1 MRFVDMCE
9 GYTAKQSVFSSKSV
23 KKSVNRGVR
32 NLKRA
37 KRASLTLSPISL
49 SVLSLVP
56 DLLFDCSRVLKYVKI
71 GAVKVDK

>member
-1 MRFVDMCE
+1 MCE

-71 GAVKVDK
+71 GTVKVDK

>member
-1 MRFVDMCE
+1 MCE

-37 KRASLTLSPISL
+37 KRASLTLSAISL

-71 GAVKVDK
+71 GTVKVDK

>member
-1 MRFVDMCE
+1 MCE

-49 SVLSLVP
+49 SVFSLVP
-56 DLLFDCSRVLKYVKI
+56 DLLFDCSRVLKYAKI
-71 GAVKVDK
+71 GTVKVDK

>member
-1 MRFVDMCE
+1 MCE

-56 DLLFDCSRVLKYVKI
+56 DLPFDCSRVLKYVKI
-71 GAVKVDK
+71 GTVKVDK

>member
-1 MRFVDMCE
+1 MCE

-56 DLLFDCSRVLKYVKI
+56 DLLFDCSHVPKYVKI
-71 GAVKVDK
+71 GTVKVDK

>member
-1 MRFVDMCE
+1 MCE

-56 DLLFDCSRVLKYVKI
+56 DLLFDCSRVLKYVKT
-71 GAVKVDK
+71 GTVKVDK

>member
-1 MRFVDMCE
+1 MCE

>member
-1 MRFVDMCE
+1 MCE

-23 KKSVNRGVR
+23 QKSVNRGVR

-49 SVLSLVP
+49 SVFSLVHP

-71 GAVKVDK
+71 GTVKVDK